1 MGDDG
6 LSAFKCFKKL
16 PRSQREYLLKNSQR
30 LAVSRQ
36 ERLFENGNQCA
47 GVFCLKAG
55 RVRLGI
61 IAASGNERTIDV
73 VLPGETFG
81 EAGIFKPH
89 EAPVYAQAITQSD
102 LLCIDRN
109 AILEGIR
116 QWPEMGSVFLELA
129 CTRIN
134 QLLAG
139 MYVCCLRNAHQRV
152 NDFLLQNAQPVGRS
166 RTQGVVS
173 LPVSK
178 AVVASSLNLSAETF
192 SRELHVLSDKGLI
205 RVERTSIH
213 VYDLE
218 QLSKQYI
225 N

>member
-1 MGDDG
+1 M
-6 LSAFKCFKKL
+6 
-16 PRSQREYLLKNSQR
+16 PRPQKEYLLDHSRR

-36 ERLFENGNQCA
+36 ERLFENGNQCP
-47 GVFCLKAG
+47 GIFCLKAG
-55 RVRLGI
+55 RIRLGI

-109 AILEGIR
+109 AILDGIQ
-116 QWPEMGSVFLELA
+116 QWPEMGSIFLELA
-129 CTRIN
+129 CARIN

-152 NDFLLQNAQPVGRS
+152 NDFLLQNAQPVGRN

-218 QLSKQYI
+218 QLRKQYI

>member
-1 MGDDG
+1 M
-6 LSAFKCFKKL
+6 
-16 PRSQREYLLKNSQR
+16 KNARR
-30 LAVSRQ
+30 LAVSRHA
-36 ERLFENGNQCA
+36 RLFENGNQCM

-55 RVRLGI
+55 RVRIGI
-61 IAASGNERTIDV
+61 IAESGNERTIDI

-81 EAGIFKPH
+81 EAGIFRPH
-89 EAPVYAQAITQSD
+89 EAPVYAQALTQSD
-102 LLCIDRN
+102 LLCLDRET
-109 AILEGIR
+109 ILTGIH
-116 QWPEMGSVFLELA
+116 QWPEMGAVFLELA

-166 RTQGVVS
+166 RMQGVVP

-192 SRELHVLSDKGLI
+192 SRELHVLAEKGLI
-205 RVERTSIH
+205 RVERASIH

-218 QLSKQYI
+218 QLRKQYI

>member
-1 MGDDG
+1 LADDG
-6 LSAFKCFKKL
+6 LSAFKCFKQL
-16 PRSQREYLLKNSQR
+16 PHPQREYLLANSQR
-30 LAVSRQ
+30 LTVSRQ
-36 ERLFENGNQCA
+36 DRLFENGNQCA
-47 GVFCLKAG
+47 GVFCLTAG
-55 RVRLGI
+55 RIRIGI
-61 IAASGNERTIDV
+61 IAASGNERTIEV

-81 EAGIFKPH
+81 EAGIFRPH
-89 EAPVYAQAITQSD
+89 EAPVYAQAIMQSD
-102 LLCIDRN
+102 LLCIDRA
-109 AILEGIR
+109 AILAGIQ

-178 AVVASSLNLSAETF
+178 AVVASSLNLSPETF
-192 SRELHVLSDKGLI
+192 SRELHVLAEKGMI

-218 QLSKQYI
+218 QLRKQCI
-225 N
+225 S